1 MTITGEVIAII
12 VGFITIAGVLT
23 TWAVKSGRRA
33 AKLEG
38 AEDDVTEI
46 KKQMARQKQEC
57 AEDLRAAEE
66 RANRRMDDYEER
78 AQRDRDK
85 LDEHISGSVEV
96 HTMLAAI
103 TANMDSF
110 NRRIDRFEDTIGKQ
124 IGTLFALLNGRG
136 PTGPA

>member
-46 KKQMARQKQEC
+46 KKQMAQLKQEG
-57 AEDLRAAEE
+57 AEDLHAAED
-66 RANRRMDDYEER
+66 RFNRRIDDFEARE
-78 AQRDRDK
+78 QRDRDK
-85 LDEHISGSVEV
+85 LDAHISGSVEV

-103 TANMDSF
+103 TANMDAF
-110 NRRIDRFEDTIGKQ
+110 NNRFDRFEDTIAKQ
-124 IGTLFALLNGRG
+124 IDTLFALLNSRG